1 MRSNGC
7 SISVDVTPPETPAT
21 RCSYLT
27 WENTLIF
34 ILLAL
39 AGVALVFIL
48 IWFTWV
54 PLYGE
59 FVYLFLCSAQLVLLY
74 ILYIYIYVF
83 ISILY
88 FYYLQSLASN
98 LILKSNWNHRNSLHM
113 AAMRYVLLLG
123 ADLGLWLLCL
133 LLLLFLSLL
142 LLRLLLLLL
151 LRILIHFCLCFVV
164 AEHIFSLWQISAVSF
179 SYLLLLLLLLFSFKH
194 TNMYMHAHVRVRVAD
209 EIYLVNLVRRFVS
222 ANNDFLPFAY
232 VMLPAALFPSMM
244 CHN

>member
-1 MRSNGC
+1 MFVLDMGKYLDFHLIGTGWRC
-7 SISVDVTPPETPAT
+7 ASIHFDLISLSSSLRRICLLISLLCAT
-21 RCSYLT
+21 CATIYI
-27 WENTLIF
+27 IF
-34 ILLAL
+34 I
-39 AGVALVFIL
+39 
-48 IWFTWV
+48 
-54 PLYGE
+54 
-59 FVYLFLCSAQLVLLY
+59 
-74 ILYIYIYVF
+74 YIYIYVF

-179 SYLLLLLLLLFSFKH
+179 SYFLLLLLLLFSFKH
-194 TNMYMHAHVRVRVAD
+194 TNMYMHAHVRACACGWWNISCESR
-209 EIYLVNLVRRFVS
+209 
-222 ANNDFLPFAY
+222 
-232 VMLPAALFPSMM
+232 
-244 CHN
+244 

>member
-59 FVYLFLCSAQLVLLY
+59 FVYLFLSSVQLVLLY
-74 ILYIYIYVF
+74 ILYLDIYIYLCIYLYIVF
-83 ISILY
+83 LLFTIFGVEFDSQIE
-88 FYYLQSLASN
+88 
-98 LILKSNWNHRNSLHM
+98 LKSQKLVAHGSNAIFLVARCRFGTVTTVLVAVVVLV
-113 AAMRYVLLLG
+113 AAAATV
-123 ADLGLWLLCL
+123 
-133 LLLLFLSLL
+133 
-142 LLRLLLLLL
+142 
-151 LRILIHFCLCFVV
+151 VV
-164 AEHIFSLWQISAVSF
+164 AAATANTYTFLPLFCCCRAHIFSLANF
-179 SYLLLLLLLLFSFKH
+179 SCFF
-194 TNMYMHAHVRVRVAD
+194 
-209 EIYLVNLVRRFVS
+209 
-222 ANNDFLPFAY
+222 
-232 VMLPAALFPSMM
+232 
-244 CHN
+244 

>member
-59 FVYLFLCSAQLVLLY
+59 FVYLFLCSVQVVLLY
-74 ILYIYIYVF
+74 IIFIYICIYLYIVF
-83 ISILY
+83 LLFTIFGVEFDSQIE
-88 FYYLQSLASN
+88 
-98 LILKSNWNHRNSLHM
+98 LKSQKLVAHGSNAICLVARCRFGTVTTVLVAVVVLV
-113 AAMRYVLLLG
+113 AAAATV
-123 ADLGLWLLCL
+123 
-133 LLLLFLSLL
+133 
-142 LLRLLLLLL
+142 
-151 LRILIHFCLCFVV
+151 VV
-164 AEHIFSLWQISAVSF
+164 AAATANTYTFLPLFCCCRAHIFSLANF
-179 SYLLLLLLLLFSFKH
+179 SCFF
-194 TNMYMHAHVRVRVAD
+194 
-209 EIYLVNLVRRFVS
+209 
-222 ANNDFLPFAY
+222 
-232 VMLPAALFPSMM
+232 
-244 CHN
+244 